1 MSYWTPEDVVQID
14 EKQISIPAEL
24 GLNYTVGNVE
34 RKVQFEVPPSV
45 KFIDGENSYLE
56 FDMLINYPDLG
67 ALFDSRPTRLQCD
80 PAGAGMICRNIR
92 IYDGGRGNLIEEIN
106 EYNQLVALRS
116 DYDTDQSK
124 VGTSTLMEGATNYNA
139 RTQGTL
145 GNTKSDMADLQTNPW
160 FKAVPAGD
168 RVAADLYITNDTAA
182 ASGQFNTVHC
192 CVPLK
197 TGVFTGSLYPNLLT
211 GLYIE
216 IDLAPAPR
224 IVRQL
229 DSVVKTRRRTLNPQ
243 IERLLLADDSAA
255 VLPLAAGAAT
265 EIKTIELS
273 IANRQTTVD
282 KCPFVV
288 GEIINIGS
296 SVATDA
302 GRATLD
308 ANLQAVG
315 GAAYTGGIISE
326 IKVVGG
332 KIQLTLDSA
341 VTNAAAAGGRGFDIA
356 AGSSVFS
363 VSVSEAT
370 SMEVTYT
377 ISDLNLVI
385 NEVGLDARYEA
396 SMLQK
401 ARDGSAIEFDVHSVT
416 NYKNSMLASER
427 QASFLIHANNHK
439 AKSLLV
445 IPTDSSV
452 YTNQQLLSSTAVP
465 TAAGAVETY
474 ETTADEMDME
484 LCSARSG
491 ISGCCDFLS
500 SVQYQ
505 LNGKLV
511 PSRPVST
518 RKIATRK
525 SIDAFHV
532 FELEKSLA
540 NAGITPHSFKNYM
553 NNFVLGRGFAVN
565 SGVLDLR
572 DKDLSVQLNYSETTA
587 PTKPK
592 MMSSF
597 VFHIR
602 RLMIKNGGV
611 SVQM

>member
-1 MSYWTPEDVVQID
+1 MYKMSYWTPEDVVSIE

-24 GLNYTVGNVE
+24 GLTYVVGQTE
-34 RKVQFEVPPSV
+34 RKVQFDVPPSV
-45 KFIDGENSYLE
+45 KFIDGKNSYLE
-56 FDMLINYPDLG
+56 FDMKINYPNLG

-116 DYDTDQSK
+116 DYDTDHSK
-124 VGTSTLMEGATNYNA
+124 QATKTLMEGGTNYNS
-139 RTQGTL
+139 RTQGTD
-145 GNTKSDMADLQTNPW
+145 GNTKTNMADLQTNPW
-160 FKAVPAGD
+160 FKAVSGGAKD
-168 RVAADLYITNDTAA
+168 STNLYVCKD
-182 ASGQFNTVHC
+182 QFNVVHC
-192 CVPLK
+192 CVPLH

-229 DSVVKTRRRTLNPQ
+229 DSVVEGRRRTLNPK
-243 IERLLLADDSAA
+243 ILRLLQADGTNI
-255 VLPLAAGAAT
+255 VLPLAAADPAIVG
-265 EIKTIELS
+265 IIELDT
-273 IANRQTTVD
+273 ANSQTTID
-282 KCPFVV
+282 NCPFVV
-288 GEIINIGS
+288 GEVININS
-296 SVATDA
+296 ATATDA
-302 GRATLD
+302 GRATD
-308 ANLQAVG
+308 PANLQAVG
-315 GAAYTGGIISE
+315 GAVYTGAIIKE
-326 IKVVGG
+326 IAVVAGN
-332 KIQLTLDSA
+332 IQLTLDTG
-341 VTNAAAAGGRGFDIA
+341 VVNAANAVGPPARGRSIA
-356 AGSSVFS
+356 AGDCVFS
-363 VSVSEAT
+363 VSVQEAT
-370 SMEVTYT
+370 SMDITYT

-385 NEVGLDARYEA
+385 NEVGLDSRYES

-439 AKSLLV
+439 AKSIIVL
-445 IPTDSSV
+445 PTDSSV
-452 YTNQQLLSSTAVP
+452 YTNQALLSSQ
-465 TAAGAVETY
+465 GTY
-474 ETTADEMDME
+474 EVTADEMDMI
-484 LCSARSG
+484 LNSARPG
-491 ISGCCDFLS
+491 LTGCCDFLS

-505 LNGKLV
+505 LNGKLT

-540 NAGITPHSFKNYM
+540 NAGITPHSFKEFM
-553 NNFVLGRGFAVN
+553 GNFVLGRGFAIGQ
-565 SGVLDLR
+565 GVLDLR
-572 DKDLSVQLNYSETTA
+572 DKDLSVQLNYSESTA
-587 PTKPK
+587 PTKNK

-597 VFHIR
+597 VFHVR

-611 SVQM
+611 SVQL